1 MISVNNI
8 TKKFGDK
15 AVVDALT
22 FTVQKGEMLG
32 LLGPN
37 GAGKTTTLRIITGFI
52 PPTNGSVTID
62 NMDIF
67 EYPYELKKKIGYMP
81 EHPPLYYDMTA
92 WECLTFV
99 AEIHGLRGKEIRSS
113 IERVSELCGITLM
126 LKRLTGNLSKGYCQR
141 VGLAQALIHD
151 PEILVL
157 DEPTAGLDPK
167 QIIEIRQLIK
177 RLGNERTVIL
187 SSHILSEVTNVCK
200 RVAIID
206 SGRLVAVDT
215 IESLSNRLSG
225 GRQIILKVIRPERVD
240 ITKVSSISGVI
251 DIAEGPD
258 NEFVL
263 NVSGGEDL
271 LENISSS
278 IIGMGAG
285 LVEMKEKTMTLEDI
299 FLKVISGEKAS

>member
-8 TKKFGDK
+8 TKKFGDR
-15 AVVDALT
+15 AVLDELT

-37 GAGKTTTLRIITGFI
+37 GAGKTTTMRIITGFM
-52 PPTNGSVTID
+52 PPSNGSVTID
-62 NMDIF
+62 GMDIF
-67 EYPYELKKKIGYMP
+67 EYPYEVKKKIGYMP
-81 EHPPLYYDMTA
+81 EHPPLYLDMTA

-99 AEIHGLRGKEIRSS
+99 AEIHGLRGREIRSS
-113 IERVSELCGITLM
+113 IERVSELCGITHM
-126 LKRLTGNLSKGYCQR
+126 LKRLTGNLSKGYHQR

-157 DEPTAGLDPK
+157 DEPTIGLDPK
-167 QIIEIRQLIK
+167 QIIEVRQLIK

-200 RVAIID
+200 RVAIVD

-225 GRQIILKVIRPERVD
+225 GRQIIFKVIRPERVD
-240 ITKVSSISGVI
+240 ITKLSSIHGVI
-251 DIAEGPD
+251 DITEGSG

-263 NVSGGEDL
+263 NVAGGDDL

-278 IIGMGAG
+278 IAGMGAG
-285 LVEMKEKTMTLEDI
+285 LVEMKEKTMTLEEI
-299 FLKVISGEKAS
+299 FLKIISGEKTN